1 MASMSERFDMRSMV
15 EGGRARVKITGEV
28 DLFTAPELKGALR
41 DLIAD
46 GATDLTVDL
55 RAATFL
61 DSTGISALF
70 GAYRLV
76 RARGGGPAPLPHHP
90 RLTQPPPL
98 PRPTPVLSPGAP
110 G

>member
-15 EGGRARVKITGEV
+15 EGGRARVKVTGEV

-76 RARGGGPAPLPHHP
+76 RARGGGLDRVP
-90 RLTQPPPL
+90 RDPRPPP
-98 PRPTPVLSPGAP
+98 PPPPPPVPE
-110 G
+110 

>member
-1 MASMSERFDMRSMV
+1 MPERFDMRSIV
-15 EGGRARVKITGEV
+15 EGGRARVKVTGEV

-70 GAYRLV
+70 GAYRLA
-76 RARGGGPAPLPHHP
+76 RRRGGAPAGLAADPRIPQPLE
-90 RLTQPPPL
+90 LTGL
-98 PRPTPVLSPGAP
+98 TEFVSLVA
-110 G
+110 